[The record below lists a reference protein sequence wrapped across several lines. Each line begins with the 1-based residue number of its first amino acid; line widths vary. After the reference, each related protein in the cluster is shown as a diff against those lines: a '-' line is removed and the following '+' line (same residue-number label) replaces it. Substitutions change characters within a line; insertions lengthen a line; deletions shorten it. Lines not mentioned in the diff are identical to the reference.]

1 MTCNFQLLL
10 IQTMTQSWKEGWFSG
25 FPFWDPQ
32 TGTVKGEAWEKKN
45 RSPNQNNW
53 NLQIGKSDNYCH
65 NPQIIPIS
73 DKNDKEV
80 IKNLSKTINDIFTSF
95 FIPHPL
101 VPTVWIKEA
110 INQKEAM
117 LLKVKPSTVRSQLL
131 LSWLIFWKMR
141 IKQKLQGCVGLTAPT
156 LSPITGHQL
165 RATVNSFPH
174 YKANTHMRSLLGSI
188 VEEGKKSRV
197 VNHQ

>member
-131 LSWLIFWKMR
+131 LYWLIFWKCELNR
-141 IKQKLQGCVGLTAPT
+141 NCKAVWAWLPQPCPLSQGTSCVQQLIASPTTKQTLTWDPYWAA
-156 LSPITGHQL
+156 LL
-165 RATVNSFPH
+165 R
-174 YKANTHMRSLLGSI
+174 K
-188 VEEGKKSRV
+188 GKKAEW
-197 VNHQ
+197 